1 MDLVWFIFEPFVRFF
16 LNVWYTVTSTFH
28 QFTAQM
34 SDIHLHMGWVWSI
47 ALLFVV
53 LHYGRRYPV
62 VRQVSIAMSF
72 LPVLIHELGHALMA
86 KMTRSPVRNIHIV
99 LTHLGQS
106 HTGSQG
112 FADTVPRNKLSGV
125 LIFLAGYLTP
135 PLFFGLGFYFIHRHQ
150 AYIYILI
157 LLLLG
162 VYYLIHSDQKWIP
175 IIIIIAMVMS
185 GYQFYV
191 SSDIIHYLHDEGYS
205 IFLGLLLGEM
215 IQSII
220 ITTQLTFSRHTSEWD
235 GSMLKDETFVP
246 TVVWWALW
254 TTFTVAVIIFALLMH
269 G

>member
-135 PLFFGLGFYFIHRHQ
+135 PLFFDLGFYFIHRHQ

-162 VYYLIHSDQKWIP
+162 IYYLMHSDQKWIP

>member
-16 LNVWYTVTSTFH
+16 LKVWYTVTSTFH

-53 LHYGRRYPV
+53 LHYGRRFPV
-62 VRQVSIAMSF
+62 VRQISIIVSF

-86 KMTRSPVRNIHIV
+86 TMTRSPVRNIHIV
-99 LTHLGQS
+99 LTHFGQS

-162 VYYLIHSDQKWIP
+162 IYYLIHSDQKWIP
-175 IIIIIAMVMS
+175 IIIIIVMVMS

-191 SSDIIHYLHDEGYS
+191 SSDIIHYLHDYGYS

-220 ITTQLTFSRHTSEWD
+220 ITTQLTFKCHSSEWD

-246 TVVWWALW
+246 TVIWWALW
-254 TTFTVAVIIFALLMH
+254 TTFTVAVIIFTLFMR

>member
-34 SDIHLHMGWVWSI
+34 SDIHIHMGWVWSI

-72 LPVLIHELGHALMA
+72 LPVLIHELGHAVMA
-86 KMTRSPVRNIHIV
+86 TLTRGTVNNIHIMM
-99 LTHLGQS
+99 THFGQS

-112 FADTVPRNKLSGV
+112 FADTVPRNKLSAI
-125 LIFLAGYLTP
+125 LIFLAGYLSP
-135 PLFFGLGFYFIHRHQ
+135 PLFFALGIYFIHHHQ

-162 VYYLIHSDQKWIP
+162 LYYLIHSDQKWIP
-175 IIIIIAMVMS
+175 LLIIVAMVMS
-185 GYQFYV
+185 GYQFYI
-191 SSDIIHYLHDEGYS
+191 SSDVIHYLHDYGYS

-220 ITTQLTFSRHTSEWD
+220 ITTQLTFSRYTSEWD
-235 GSMLKDETFVP
+235 GSMLKDETWVP
-246 TVVWWALW
+246 TVIWWSIW
-254 TTFTVAVIIFALLMH
+254 TAFTVAVIIFTLFMR

>member
-16 LNVWYTVTSTFH
+16 LKVWHTMTSTFH

-53 LHYGRRYPV
+53 LHYGRRFPV
-62 VRQVSIAMSF
+62 VRQISIIVSF

-86 KMTRSPVRNIHIV
+86 TMTRSPVRNIHIV

-162 VYYLIHSDQKWIP
+162 IYYLIHSDQKWIP
-175 IIIIIAMVMS
+175 IIIIIVMVMS

-220 ITTQLTFSRHTSEWD
+220 ITTQLTFSRYTSEWD
-235 GSMLKDETFVP
+235 GSMLKDETFIP
-246 TVVWWALW
+246 TVVWWLLW
-254 TTFTVAVIIFALLMH
+254 TIFTIAVIIFTLLMR